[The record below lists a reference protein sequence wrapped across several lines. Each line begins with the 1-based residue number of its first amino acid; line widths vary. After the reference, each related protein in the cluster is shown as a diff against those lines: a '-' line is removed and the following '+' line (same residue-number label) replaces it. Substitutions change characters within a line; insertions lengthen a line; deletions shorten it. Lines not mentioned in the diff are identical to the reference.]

1 MHLKSLDLSGIRM
14 ASNTAKDLFLF
25 LNAHSGDLIVSNDYF
40 ISNVGTE
47 LRLLGSAGRLFN
59 QPFGNAIGGFLDG
72 LGFVQTLNLYA
83 NGIGDDGMEGLV
95 QSLQHVQSLRYLML
109 NTNSIGDKG
118 IVALSQ
124 ALKNVPLLFE
134 LDLGY
139 NAIGDKG
146 VQALAGALQD
156 IPNLQYLFLH
166 ANSISPTGRNYLFE
180 AIHLQRA
187 KTGFFIYLS
196 I

>member
-1 MHLKSLDLSGIRM
+1 M
-14 ASNTAKDLFLF
+14 
-25 LNAHSGDLIVSNDYF
+25 
-40 ISNVGTE
+40 
-47 LRLLGSAGRLFN
+47 
-59 QPFGNAIGGFLDG
+59 
-72 LGFVQTLNLYA
+72 
-83 NGIGDDGMEGLV
+83 
-95 QSLQHVQSLRYLML
+95 
-109 NTNSIGDKG
+109 
-118 IVALSQ
+118 ALSQ

-166 ANSISPTGRNYLFE
+166 ANSISPSGRNYLLQ
-180 AIHLQRA
+180 AIRLQRA
-187 KTGFFIYLS
+187 KTGFFIRLS